1 MERKA
6 SIKLLMMKD
15 KDDFFNGFRLL
26 GKKEYITKEYYEFDV
41 PIDKFNGTN
50 NCLTCELEL
59 FKNEIISKNF
69 IINIYICLN
78 IFHLYLSEYGYT
90 FEIIF
95 LDELDFKESPTL
107 DTGFEY
113 DDNDNKHRKR
123 VSLINYSSISIKFNN
138 FTFTPYNYISSI
150 NLGVTNS
157 LQFSIYSRSMIIVKA
172 NELFDSS
179 INIKDFYNSY
189 KDSINDLY
197 NKLIE
202 FSNKDVF
209 DKKKLELIV
218 RDVVPINNKF
228 IRMNFCKSIKDIE
241 NSFDD
246 KAYIEYF
253 YQFLILKL
261 ILKLKLQIKDQQHLK
276 NILTK
281 YNDFK
286 VNIVLDKDLA
296 TYQKIFG
303 LIQAEYIMRKYNCY
317 SISYIKIKY
326 CDENSILGQSIT
338 FFKEFINNLDE
349 ESPVFFKLLEINSKF
364 GYYTDTPIYNFN
376 LLNVDDIKNH
386 LIELIPEIIF
396 FFNAETKTKA
406 FSFSMTGQIAINEKY
421 LFNQYERMDLI
432 HNYNENKK
440 ENAQNLSMTL
450 SRYIIHEDCGH
461 TKFKNKSNINNK
473 NTSPIKCVVKGAIKQ
488 LTYIYDNNNSDD
500 LIKIF
505 PGKKNGRG
513 DSGHYLET
521 AFGQYNGTYT
531 ISYFDR
537 IKNVG
542 KLINFP
548 EYFIKKDKIKI
559 LEKYMF
565 NLFLC
570 ENNNFEINH
579 DSYETLEEGISVM
592 SNLLSAEPG
601 KVILQS
607 YGNINKGIFSS
618 KEPKKIHSESCEI
631 KFEELNPES
640 SITEENILKDF
651 ESCNDSEEQ
660 KDDFKFLSKKRKK
673 KMDNQNLSNEEK
685 IEANNAK
692 NIKPKISIKD
702 YKENDDG
709 KYKFPIELFYEYYS
723 ESDDDEA
730 CI

>member
-1 MERKA
+1 
-6 SIKLLMMKD
+6 MKD
-15 KDDFFNGFRLL
+15 KDDYFNGFRLL
-26 GKKEYITKEYYEFDV
+26 GKKEDITKEYYEFDV

-50 NCLTCELEL
+50 NCLACEFEL
-59 FKNEIISKNF
+59 FKNEINSKKF

-78 IFHLYLSEYGYT
+78 IFHLYLSKNGHAL
-90 FEIIF
+90 EIIF

-113 DDNDNKHRKR
+113 DDNGNKHRKR
-123 VSLINYSSISIKFNN
+123 VSLINYNSAFINFNN
-138 FTFTPYNYISSI
+138 FTFMPFNYTSSMD
-150 NLGVTNS
+150 LEVTNS
-157 LQFSIYSRSMIIVKA
+157 FQFSIYSRSMIIVKA

-189 KDSINDLY
+189 KESINDLY
-197 NKLIE
+197 NKLSE
-202 FSNKDVF
+202 FANNDAF
-209 DKKKLELIV
+209 DNKKLELIV
-218 RDVVPINNKF
+218 KDVVPINKQF
-228 IRMNFCKSIKDIE
+228 IRMNFCKSMKDIE
-241 NSFDD
+241 NSFND
-246 KAYIEYF
+246 KEYIEYF
-253 YQFLILKL
+253 HQFLILKL
-261 ILKLKLQIKDQQHLK
+261 ILKLKHQIKDQQHLK
-276 NILTK
+276 NILIK

-286 VNIVLDKDLA
+286 VNIVSDKDLKI
-296 TYQKIFG
+296 YQKIFG

-317 SISYIKIKY
+317 NIWYIKIKY
-326 CDENSILGQSIT
+326 CDENSILGQSIA
-338 FFKEFINNLDE
+338 FFKEFIKNLDE

-364 GYYTDTPIYNFN
+364 GYYKDTPIYNFN
-376 LLNVDDIKNH
+376 LLNVDDVKNH
-386 LIELIPEIIF
+386 LFELIPEIIF

-421 LFNQYERMDLI
+421 LFGQYEKMDLI

-440 ENAQNLSMTL
+440 ENAQNISMTL

-461 TKFKNKSNINNK
+461 TKYRNKSNINNK
-473 NTSPIKCVVKGAIKQ
+473 NKSPIKCVVKGAIKQ

-531 ISYFDR
+531 ISYFDS
-537 IKNVG
+537 IKNVR

-559 LEKYMF
+559 LEKYMY

-570 ENNNFEINH
+570 EKNNFEVNH
-579 DSYETLEEGISVM
+579 DAYETLEKGISIM
-592 SNLLSAEPG
+592 SNLLSSLPR
-601 KVILQS
+601 KILLQS

-618 KEPKKIHSESCEI
+618 KEPKKIHSESCQL

-640 SITEENILKDF
+640 SITEENILDDF

-660 KDDFKFLSKKRKK
+660 KDDFKFLSKKRKLK
-673 KMDNQNLSNEEK
+673 KGSQNLPNEEK
-685 IEANNAK
+685 IENDNAK
-692 NIKPKISIKD
+692 NINPKIIIKN
-702 YKENDDG
+702 YLENDDG
-709 KYKFPIELFYEYYS
+709 KKKFPIELFYEPYS